1 MGHPTPDDVYLLVEV
16 AETSSETDRRVT
28 VPLYTR
34 AGIPEV
40 WLVDLQQDN
49 VTAYREHT
57 PNGYR
62 TVRVFRRCDSLA
74 PSAFPD
80 RPITISDIFPE

>member
-1 MGHPTPDDVYLLVEV
+1 LGHPTPDDVYLLVEV

-28 VPLYTR
+28 VPLYAR

-62 TVRVFRRCDSLA
+62 TARVFRRGESLA
-74 PSAFPD
+74 QSAFPD